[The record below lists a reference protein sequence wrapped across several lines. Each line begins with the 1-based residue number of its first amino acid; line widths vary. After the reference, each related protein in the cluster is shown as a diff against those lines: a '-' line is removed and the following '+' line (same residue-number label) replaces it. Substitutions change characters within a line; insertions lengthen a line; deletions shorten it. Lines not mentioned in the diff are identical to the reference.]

1 MRYALSCDMYREQLY
16 GYSFIIAKMDSKVYN
31 IYNKRSIKIL
41 NDIDFNNHKLD
52 ILYIIKYVKTDM
64 VVEIKYICIK
74 IMKIEEEIL
83 IQIYVCMYIG
93 GQ

>member
-1 MRYALSCDMYREQLY
+1 MY

-41 NDIDFNNHKLD
+41 NDIDFNNHKRD

-83 IQIYVCMYIG
+83 I
-93 GQ
+93 